1 MGSGESHRCK
11 LLYRAQGVFRL
22 WQVFI
27 DVPDILK
34 CRLAQGRTP
43 MSAEPCLYFGA
54 ENTLA
59 APVVMYHILAFG
71 QVAVACSYR
80 EAKLLERVIVR
91 EARMKVVHQGYR
103 LLHDTSIFT
112 YQTYY
117 ARISL
122 FVFFID
128 ADLQLGCLQNFL

>member
-1 MGSGESHRCK
+1 
-11 LLYRAQGVFRL
+11 
-22 WQVFI
+22 
-27 DVPDILK
+27 
-34 CRLAQGRTP
+34 
-43 MSAEPCLYFGA
+43 
-54 ENTLA
+54 
-59 APVVMYHILAFG
+59 MYHILAFG

-91 EARMKVVHQGYR
+91 EARIKVVHQGYR

-128 ADLQLGCLQNFL
+128 ADLQLGSLQNFL